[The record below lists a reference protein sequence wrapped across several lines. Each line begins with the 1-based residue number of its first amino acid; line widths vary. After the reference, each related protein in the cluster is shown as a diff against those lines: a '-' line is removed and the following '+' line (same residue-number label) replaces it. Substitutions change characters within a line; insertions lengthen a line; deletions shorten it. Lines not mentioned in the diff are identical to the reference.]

1 MFEIVNN
8 RQVIFGENK
17 ISEIPEMCIR
27 DSLKPLLLQIGQG
40 VVNRGMFDSGAD
52 EVLSLIHI

>member
-17 ISEIPEMCIR
+17 ISEIPGLLKWYGCR
-27 DSLKPLLLQIGQG
+27 KVFFCRLQQQRGQLHKDSPGID
-40 VVNRGMFDSGAD
+40 RSG
-52 EVLSLIHI
+52 H

>member
-17 ISEIPEMCIR
+17 ISEIPGL
-27 DSLKPLLLQIGQG
+27 LKWYGCRKVFLPPTAAART
-40 VVNRGMFDSGAD
+40 VT
-52 EVLSLIHI
+52 

>member
-17 ISEIPEMCIR
+17 ISEIPGLLKWYEMVRVQEGIFCR
-27 DSLKPLLLQIGQG
+27 LQQQRGQLHKDSPGI
-40 VVNRGMFDSGAD
+40 D
-52 EVLSLIHI
+52 

>member
-17 ISEIPEMCIR
+17 ISEIPG
-27 DSLKPLLLQIGQG
+27 LLNGT
-40 VVNRGMFDSGAD
+40 GAGRYFLPPTAAART
-52 EVLSLIHI
+52 VT